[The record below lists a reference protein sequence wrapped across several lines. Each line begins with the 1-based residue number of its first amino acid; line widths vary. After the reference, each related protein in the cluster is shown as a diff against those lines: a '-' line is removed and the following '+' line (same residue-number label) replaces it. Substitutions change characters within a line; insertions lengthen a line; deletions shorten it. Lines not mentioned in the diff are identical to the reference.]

1 MAKKCIPGV
10 FCIENMTLAVFIFLF
25 VVLAYLYYVFIVK
38 VSGVNNGNGR
48 VGTQSIIMVQPPV
61 SEIVPMRGIST
72 RTAPNVILDPYGP
85 PFRTDDMYFPN
96 DSSDIRG
103 IPLPVVSAGRGPAV
117 ARSGYGIPV
126 NIETRGLPNDY
137 TQMGILTR
145 GNGSD
150 MILPL
155 MGRRLVSGLD
165 KWQYYTI
172 SNTGNMNTKLPIS
185 VKGRSCSGEYGCD
198 CINNGDVV
206 YVEGYK
212 DTFQVTLYE
221 NSRFNYIPYI

>member
-10 FCIENMTLAVFIFLF
+10 FCIENMTLGILMILFIL
-25 VVLAYLYYVFIVK
+25 LAYMYYIFIVK
-38 VSGVNNGNGR
+38 VSEKNDKQIVIYQN
-48 VGTQSIIMVQPPV
+48 MLPPPTSSVV
-61 SEIVPMRGIST
+61 SVSR
-72 RTAPNVILDPYGP
+72 PNVILDSYGP
-85 PFRTDDMYFPN
+85 PLINPN
-96 DSSDIRG
+96 PN
-103 IPLPVVSAGRGPAV
+103 PL
-117 ARSGYGIPV
+117 GIPV
-126 NIETRGLPNDY
+126 NIETRGLNLDY

-155 MGRRLVSGLD
+155 MGRRLMSGLD

-198 CINNGDVV
+198 SIVNGDMV
-206 YVEGYK
+206 YVEGYN
-212 DTFQVTLYE
+212 DTFRVTIYE
-221 NSRFNYIPYI
+221 SGKFSYIPYI

>member
-10 FCIENMTLAVFIFLF
+10 ICIENMTLGILLLLF
-25 VVLAYLYYVFIVK
+25 VILAYFYYIFIVK
-38 VSGVNNGNGR
+38 VGEKSEN
-48 VGTQSIIMVQPPV
+48 TKQIIIYQPQLP
-61 SEIVPMRGIST
+61 IANGIST
-72 RTAPNVILDPYGP
+72 RNSPNVILDPYGP
-85 PFRTDDMYFPN
+85 PFRTDGTYFPS

-103 IPLPVVSAGRGPAV
+103 IPMQATRA
-117 ARSGYGIPV
+117 IPV
-126 NIETRGLPNDY
+126 NIETRGLSLDY
-137 TQMGILTR
+137 SQLGILTR

-155 MGRRLVSGLD
+155 MGRRLMSGLD

-185 VKGRSCSGEYGCD
+185 LKGRSCSGEYGCD
-198 CINNGDVV
+198 CINNGDVI
-206 YVEGYK
+206 YVEGYN
-212 DTFQVTLYE
+212 DTFKVTMYE